1 MTVPDPTLPLPRIL
15 CLHGGGVNADI
26 FAAQARALI
35 ARLAPYFRLVF
46 VDGPF
51 LCAAHEDIVAE
62 GVAVPPGVAD
72 ASMRSTQFEG
82 LPEGITGDAHVL
94 KLPTVHVHGLRDP
107 GLEMHRVM
115 MKSYCEEGT
124 TRLVEWNGG
133 HRVPIKQADVDA
145 VVGEIL
151 SLGRELGL
159 VDGGELA

>member
-51 LCAAHEDIVAE
+51 LCAAHEDIVAVYGE
-62 GVAVPPGVAD
+62 LGPFRRWLP
-72 ASMRSTQFEG
+72 STQFEG